1 MALRKAILSLLVAY
15 LSVTSAYAASVTLA
29 FNASLTTGSLAGT
42 QFSGTVAYDPATGTG
57 VGEEFLT
64 LTALDFTLLGATFT
78 HGDLSQGGQIITEN
92 GTPSYFT
99 GAFFPPPPDNSPV
112 SAIAFGFGGPGV
124 IGYDVLGSADNGG
137 SGVYAFRSAAA
148 PELSTWAM
156 LIAGFGMLGF
166 AGYRH
171 GRKIRDRKSVV

>member
-29 FNASLTTGSLAGT
+29 FNASLTTGALAGT
-42 QFSGTVAYDPATGTG
+42 QFTGTIAYDPTTGTG

-64 LTALDFTLLGATFT
+64 LTALDFTLLGATFS